1 MLGCPNVSGKYHKD
15 PSRSHFRRK
24 PSPYSLFRSRKI
36 SKVPFWWHMAPHR
49 LRPWMQ
55 WMLEMLVKPQRL
67 IAHPLTIGPVQPKA
81 SSTQYLSRHTYW
93 IFFLNHTW
101 YDHALFVPICPA
113 SERKLAKD
121 ARDTDLALPSDSS
134 CKKGTRRIK
143 ALKGSCSNMF
153 HFFARETGCCN
164 FIYFYVVKY
173 EYLLHSIE
181 NPYT

>member
-1 MLGCPNVSGKYHKD
+1 MFLENTTKIRPGLTSEESHLPIHFSGAERY
-15 PSRSHFRRK
+15 P
-24 PSPYSLFRSRKI
+24 
-36 SKVPFWWHMAPHR
+36 VPFWWHMAPHR

-55 WMLEMLVKPQRL
+55 WMLEMLVKPQQL
-67 IAHPLTIGPVQPKA
+67 IADPLTIGPVQPRA
-81 SSTQYLSRHTYW
+81 SSTQHLARHTYWSYW

-143 ALKGSCSNMF
+143 ALKGSCSNML
-153 HFFARETGCCN
+153 HSFARETGCCN
-164 FIYFYVVKY
+164 FMLSNMSIY
-173 EYLLHSIE
+173 SIQLKTPIHNKFE
-181 NPYT
+181 